1 MFNEISAR
9 ERQLLEKVRQLSER
23 QQLQVQDFIDRLLE
37 TELDRELT
45 NAAMKSSE
53 AAFAEVW
60 DNEDDAIYDNL

>member
-53 AAFAEVW
+53 ASFAEVW